1 LAHQASAAPEA
12 TQHAAPTVGER
23 SASAMCMMRPFS
35 NVKGEAYDDLFYCM
49 SDNPAGENML
59 WAKIVPA
66 QHKFDT

>member
-1 LAHQASAAPEA
+1 
-12 TQHAAPTVGER
+12 
-23 SASAMCMMRPFS
+23 MRPFS